1 MASSTNE
8 TKPLPLTPQATIR
21 NPQLLPLIAALEK
34 TRRPL
39 LTSHIR
45 LDGDA
50 IGSELALA
58 HILTA
63 RGITPHI
70 VNDRAVPQIYAFLP
84 GTDNIA
90 VTPKALRN
98 DYDLVVCLDIP
109 QRTRAGKIF
118 QHLPDDI
125 AVISVDHHPFIEP
138 VGEPEWRDTTISS
151 TGEMIYRLAVSS
163 GWKISAQA
171 ATCLYAA
178 ILTDTGQFAFPN
190 TTPETMRCAAHLM
203 ELGANTV
210 DIAERIY
217 QNEPPNVLALRAE
230 TIQSLTLHA
239 NKRIAVMTITRD
251 MLARHRVKPIDIH
264 TFSDIPRSIAGV
276 RIGVLLRELDNSVK
290 TSLRSHTG
298 INVAQVARQF
308 DGGGHPQAS
317 GCEIQCGLAE
327 AKQKIIKALR
337 AQLDAENAQ

>member
-1 MASSTNE
+1 MS
-8 TKPLPLTPQATIR
+8 LTPHSAIR
-21 NPQLLPLIAALEK
+21 TPQLSPIITALEK
-34 TRRPL
+34 SRRPL

-70 VNDRAVPQIYAFLP
+70 VNDSAVPKIYAFLP
-84 GTDNIA
+84 GADKIA
-90 VTPKALRN
+90 VTPDALRN

-118 QHLPDDI
+118 QHLPSNI
-125 AVISVDHHPFIEP
+125 VVISIDHHPFIEP
-138 VGEPEWRDTTISS
+138 VGEPEWRDTSISS
-151 TGEMIYRLAVSS
+151 TGEMIYNLAVSA
-163 GWKISAQA
+163 GRQISAQA
-171 ATCLYAA
+171 ATCLYVA

-190 TTPETMRCAAHLM
+190 TTPATMRCVARLM
-203 ELGANTV
+203 ELGADTV

-239 NKRIAVMTITRD
+239 DNRIAVMTVTRD
-251 MLARHRVKPIDIH
+251 MLARLCVKPIDIH

-276 RIGVLLRELDNSVK
+276 RIGVLLRESEKGVK
-290 TSLRSHTG
+290 VSLRSNPG
-298 INVAQVARQF
+298 INVAQIARQF

-317 GCEIQCGLAE
+317 GCEIHCGLAE
-327 AKQKIIKALR
+327 AKQKIIEALR
-337 AQLDAENAQ
+337 KELNRS